1 MSQTKI
7 VIGLMVLGL
16 LGPMFLNPL
25 SWMNIVELNE
35 IASAVKRM
43 NNEVEYN
50 ITYGYPQRLTLYI
63 DSQDE
68 IDELMEYIEVTKGF
82 VSPTE
87 SANLERHRI
96 YSRPEKFSRMTVM
109 ELEKEPS
116 GGIKLTVRYARS
128 TLSFFYFLPL
138 LLWRLIWYR
147 KKPD

>member
-7 VIGLMVLGL
+7 AVGLMVLGL

-25 SWMNIVELNE
+25 SWMNVIELNE
-35 IASAVKRM
+35 MASAVKRM
-43 NNEVEYN
+43 SNGAEYN
-50 ITYGYPQRLTLYI
+50 IKYGYPQRLTLYI

-68 IDELMEYIEVTKGF
+68 IDELIKYIEVTKGF
-82 VSPTE
+82 VPPTE
-87 SANLERHRI
+87 SANWERHRI
-96 YSRPEKFSRMTVM
+96 YSRPEKFSRMTIM

-116 GGIKLTVRYARS
+116 GGIKLKVWYAQS
-128 TLSFFYFLPL
+128 GLILLYFLPL